1 MLFEKH
7 GPLHQIITAQETL
20 LEPVARATEALGLRG
35 MSVATVCRALD
46 KPCLKRILE
55 QAGIKTA
62 RDQLITSNTDARRF
76 VDEVGFPIV
85 LKPLGGSGGL
95 ATWCIRSAEQ
105 LELALELMQPSP
117 EGAVLAEDYLRGQ
130 ELCIDTITIAN
141 EPQFYS
147 ICCYRPSILKALENP
162 RVQWSCVMP
171 RDISG
176 DPFREF
182 IEQGLKAVRALSV
195 GNAITHMEGF
205 LLAEGGLGF
214 TDATL
219 RPAGARICPMLEFAY
234 DVDPHLAWARVA
246 VDGCFDGPWERRYAV
261 GTFFLR
267 GMGSGRVEHI
277 AGIEAVR
284 QHIGALLV
292 DARLPRVGATKSAT
306 YTGDGYITVRH
317 PETEVVEDALQL
329 SRKPSGSPTASR
341 KHPRLLTRLLES
353 NGRNRFSTSTN
364 NSTDRPGRRTL
375 CRVSAMRDAR
385 TRRCNLHSQ
394 TSKDEEEE
402 PVTLEAPRAFN
413 REMYHDH
420 PENVFYGTDDGSQ
433 DGSFGEFPKF
443 KAHYEGVAP
452 LRRENIH
459 MISVVGGLYGLNL
472 IPLWRPRRITI
483 FDINP
488 TAITYFRIIHRVF
501 TTSRNVEHFLGRLT
515 AGDYDAETEDEQF
528 VQENIR
534 LKQKGCLPRSRG
546 STKRPYEQS
555 WQYAFESFDLTKQL
569 LSEVPLD
576 IRTEPMESET
586 FSGWIRDQNNLWIYA
601 SNITQFHY
609 FDLEFAD
616 PANVVLLQIIH
627 PEQPQL
633 LDLAPLSGGPV
644 KVKFEIP
651 LRAERIDK

>member
-1 MLFEKH
+1 MSTPPQETTRRVVHVSHRPTGESLLSARAVKKLDDVRLLGICEQPPHAEGAEVFADFVRVKDTHDADQLIAAARMLFEKH

-46 KPCLKRILE
+46 KSCLKRILE

-117 EGAVLAEDYLRGQ
+117 ESAVLAEDYLRGQ

-205 LLAEGGLGF
+205 LLAEGGLAF

-277 AGIEAVR
+277 GGIEAVR
-284 QHIGALLV
+284 QHLGALLV

-329 SRKPSGSPTASR
+329 IA
-341 KHPRLLTRLLES
+341 
-353 NGRNRFSTSTN
+353 
-364 NSTDRPGRRTL
+364 
-375 CRVSAMRDAR
+375 
-385 TRRCNLHSQ
+385 Q
-394 TSKDEEEE
+394 T
-402 PVTLEAPRAFN
+402 V
-413 REMYHDH
+413 
-420 PENVFYGTDDGSQ
+420 
-433 DGSFGEFPKF
+433 
-443 KAHYEGVAP
+443 
-452 LRRENIH
+452 
-459 MISVVGGLYGLNL
+459 
-472 IPLWRPRRITI
+472 RITYSQQETPAPSNTALGEQWAQQI
-483 FDINP
+483 QYFD
-488 TAITYFRIIHRVF
+488 
-501 TTSRNVEHFLGRLT
+501 
-515 AGDYDAETEDEQF
+515 
-528 VQENIR
+528 
-534 LKQKGCLPRSRG
+534 
-546 STKRPYEQS
+546 
-555 WQYAFESFDLTKQL
+555 KQL
-569 LSEVPLD
+569 Y
-576 IRTEPMESET
+576 R
-586 FSGWIRDQNNLWIYA
+586 
-601 SNITQFHY
+601 
-609 FDLEFAD
+609 
-616 PANVVLLQIIH
+616 PAWEEDSLPSLG
-627 PEQPQL
+627 
-633 LDLAPLSGGPV
+633 DA
-644 KVKFEIP
+644 
-651 LRAERIDK
+651 